1 MSKKNIAAGLLCTA
15 IVASAAF
22 GLAGCGNMDIM
33 AMHYN
38 MGYIVLKENDH
49 DVLHKVKSWADS
61 DSEAVTFRCE
71 HCGNYVW
78 GSVNNAN
85 LYENRPPE
93 YAYDFECTELGE

>member
-1 MSKKNIAAGLLCTA
+1 MNKKEELELDEISKA
-15 IVASAAF
+15 IDE
-22 GLAGCGNMDIM
+22 LMDKE
-33 AMHYN
+33 
-38 MGYIVLKENDH
+38 IVLKENDH